1 MPIAALVA
9 GRALWAKFGLSFPM
23 SSSSAAGNAPACA
36 AGLATLEV
44 IESEGLCA
52 RAARTGERLRAALE
66 ALAREFA
73 PILSGVSGRGL
84 LLALHT
90 DGPRS
95 ASRLIVACARRGLLV
110 MTAFC
115 DRTRVLLEP
124 PLGIT
129 AEQTDF
135 AVGVLRGVLREMRSL
150 EE

>member
-1 MPIAALVA
+1 
-9 GRALWAKFGLSFPM
+9 M

-52 RAARTGERLRAALE
+52 RAARSGERLLAALD

-73 PILSGVSGRGL
+73 PIVTGASGRGL

-95 ASRLIVACARRGLLV
+95 AARLIAACARRGLLV
-110 MTAFC
+110 MSAFC
-115 DRTRVLLEP
+115 DRTRVLLDP
-124 PLGIT
+124 PLGISD
-129 AEQTDF
+129 EQADF
-135 AVGVLRGVLREMRSL
+135 AVAALREGLREMRGL
-150 EE
+150 EH